1 MGFQFANLNS
11 LIKAFK
17 RMKKKKIANLVRL
30 HDVIWNL
37 HGKYVDRRSGNDKWI
52 IPSTAGFYNLH
63 IGETWRCIK
72 AEANYRNMQ
81 KEKKKNV

>member
-1 MGFQFANLNS
+1 MQIWWDYTIF
-11 LIKAFK
+11 
-17 RMKKKKIANLVRL
+17 
-30 HDVIWNL
+30 IWNL

-52 IPSTAGFYNLH
+52 IPSTAGFYHLH

-81 KEKKKNV
+81 KEKKKNVWQFRKRTR